1 METKPLTSIKAIR
14 KHCLRCQGGHP
25 SLVRNCDTTDCDLFP
40 FRLGNNPNR
49 KGIGGFK
56 THRKNVS
63 LAGSENSSVEN
74 ARDVGA
80 ANTTYPSPLK
90 PFITEEMAEKMIK
103 AATVIIDTTN
113 SIKSAVA

>member
-1 METKPLTSIKAIR
+1 MGRSV
-14 KHCLRCQGGHP
+14 G
-25 SLVRNCDTTDCDLFP
+25 
-40 FRLGNNPNR
+40 R

-63 LAGSENSSVEN
+63 LAGSDNSSVEN
-74 ARDVGA
+74 AGDVSA
-80 ANTTYPSPLK
+80 ANTTYPSLLK
-90 PFITEEMAEKMIK
+90 PFITEEMAEKMIR